1 MLKTLIILLLAPLVS
16 SKLSWRLISANNES
30 VQFPA
35 PRRDSSIGFHR
46 ATKTLVI
53 FGGKGSNIFGDT
65 WLYNLTS
72 GTWMEVDAT
81 TDSQRVSIPEK
92 RFSMVYGATGD
103 YFYISTGEYTGP
115 PRTFFNDILRFSFL
129 NRTWERLGKNS
140 RVKPE
145 ERYGSA
151 GGIFDDE
158 SENNGFYVTH
168 GFSGT
173 RYSNTLKFDFEKDEW
188 EEKFGGSN
196 NYNPNYPHARCLHAG
211 TMTKPDELVM
221 YGGCLG

>member
-16 SKLSWRLISANNES
+16 SKLSWRLISANTES

-46 ATKTLVI
+46 ATNTLVI
-53 FGGKGSNIFGDT
+53 FGGKGSSIFGDT
-65 WLYNLTS
+65 WFYNLTS
-72 GTWMEVDAT
+72 GLWVKLNGTIN
-81 TDSQRVSIPEK
+81 SQGVSIPEK

-103 YFYISTGEYTGP
+103 NFYISTGEYTGP
-115 PRTFFNDILRFSFL
+115 PRTFFNDILRFSFST
-129 NRTWERLGKNS
+129 RKWERLGENS
-140 RVKPE
+140 EVKPE

-151 GGIFDDE
+151 GGIFDDG
-158 SENNGFYVTH
+158 SGNNGFYVTH

-173 RYSNTLKFDFEKDEW
+173 RYSNTLKFDFEKSEW

-211 TMTKPDELVM
+211 TMIKPDELVM

>member
-1 MLKTLIILLLAPLVS
+1 
-16 SKLSWRLISANNES
+16 
-30 VQFPA
+30 
-35 PRRDSSIGFHR
+35 
-46 ATKTLVI
+46 
-53 FGGKGSNIFGDT
+53 
-65 WLYNLTS
+65 
-72 GTWMEVDAT
+72 MEVDAT

-129 NRTWERLGKNS
+129 TRKWERLGENS
-140 RVKPE
+140 EIKPQ

-151 GGIFDDE
+151 GGIFDDG
-158 SENNGFYVTH
+158 SGTNGFYVTH